1 MSKIHEEAL
10 QLATTAREASPALAN
25 ATSGAKNAALA
36 ALATKLQHSAKSI
49 FSANAKDLKLAKES
63 GLAPAMIDRLTIT
76 KKRLD
81 EMIAGVQ
88 QVAMLADP
96 VGAVIDGWTR
106 PNGLRLSR
114 VRVPLGV
121 ALIIFESRPNVTIDA
136 AALCLKSGNA
146 AILRGGKEAVFTN
159 QALGRCLQAALTE
172 AGLPAEALQVV
183 KNTDRSLVQELLHM
197 DRHINVVIPRGGR
210 GLIEAIIDNSRI
222 PVIKH
227 LDGIC
232 HIYVDTEADF
242 EMAQK
247 IIMNA
252 KVQRPGVCNA
262 LETLLVHKNIARKFL
277 PPCLRELRKAGVEL
291 RADKITRNICK
302 GIRTVEANEEDW
314 GTEYLDLILSIGV
327 VSNLD
332 QAIQHINNY
341 GSHHTDAII
350 TQDVYAANRF
360 KREVDSASVMVNAST
375 RFADGFEYGLGAEI
389 GISTDKLHAR
399 GPVGLEGMTTYKWL
413 VEGEGQIRG

>member
-1 MSKIHEEAL
+1 MNRLHEQAL
-10 QLATTAREASPALAN
+10 QLATTAREAAPALAG

-36 ALATKLQHSAKSI
+36 ALALRLQKSAPAI
-49 FSANAKDLKLAKES
+49 FRANAADLKAGKKA
-63 GLAPAMIDRLTIT
+63 GLAPAMLDRLTLNQ
-76 KKRLD
+76 KRLD
-81 EMIAGVQ
+81 DMVDGVR
-88 QVAMLADP
+88 QVTMLPDP
-96 VGAVIDGWTR
+96 VGTLIDGWTR

-146 AILRGGKEAVFTN
+146 AILRGGKEAINTN
-159 QALGRCLQAALTE
+159 LALGRCLSAALSE
-172 AGLPAEALQVV
+172 AGLPKEALQVV
-183 KNTDRSLVQELLHM
+183 GNTDRALVQELLQM
-197 DRHINVVIPRGGR
+197 ERHINVVIPRGGR

-232 HIYVDTEADF
+232 HVYIDSAADF
-242 EMAQK
+242 IMAQR
-247 IIMNA
+247 IITNA
-252 KVQRPGVCNA
+252 KTQRPGVCNA
-262 LETLLVHKNIARKFL
+262 AETLLVHKTVARKFL
-277 PPCLRELRKAGVEL
+277 PDCLRELRKAGVEI
-291 RADKITRNICK
+291 RADAETRAICK
-302 GIRTVEANEEDW
+302 GIATKPASEEDW
-314 GTEYLDLILSIGV
+314 ATEHLSLILNVAV
-327 VSNLD
+327 VGNLD

-341 GSHHTDAII
+341 GSHHTDAIV

-399 GPVGLEGMTTYKWL
+399 GPVGLEGLTTYKWI